1 MKKFLSISSVV
12 IVNLVLGYVFWRLFN
27 PFDLTFTEF
36 FTRRVEFWF
45 SPDPVYNILMILSF
59 VGLITFNL
67 NLLLNRKN
75 NKS

>member
-36 FTRRVEFWF
+36 FTRRVEYWF
-45 SPDPVYNILMILSF
+45 SPNPVYNILM
-59 VGLITFNL
+59 VGSLIGLVTFDL
-67 NLLLNRKN
+67 KLFLTRK
-75 NKS
+75 K

>member
-1 MKKFLSISSVV
+1 MKKVSFITSVV

-45 SPDPVYNILMILSF
+45 SPSPVYNILMILSLI
-59 VGLITFNL
+59 GLITFNTSL
-67 NLLLNRKN
+67 ILNRK
-75 NKS
+75 K